1 MESRTPGH
9 AAATSR
15 RRSAAAAA
23 LLPLGLALVACG
35 GDADDDTGA
44 DRSTEPPSSS
54 APVDGGDTTSSPA
67 PSTSEPTSEP
77 ADQGSADD
85 VTAAGLAAIR
95 TAEQRAGGTAYAIDD
110 SGDDEGWEVEVAVN
124 RRSVEVQVSG
134 DGRQVRGTDQ
144 EDLDG
149 DDRRALDRARTDLS
163 RAITVT
169 IDQHGGVL
177 DEAGLDDD
185 DDRYHWSVN
194 LRSGDEYDVDLTG
207 DTARRS
213 DRDDD

>member
-1 MESRTPGH
+1 MDATGLRRTL
-9 AAATSR
+9 
-15 RRSAAAAA
+15 AAAA
-23 LLPLGLALVACG
+23 LLPLGFAVVACG
-35 GDADDDTGA
+35 GDGDDGDGA
-44 DRSTEPPSSS
+44 DRPATAPSSS

-67 PSTSEPTSEP
+67 PSTSAPTSAP
-77 ADQGSADD
+77 TDQGGADD

-110 SGDDEGWEVEVAVN
+110 SGDDDGWEVEVAVG
-124 RRSVEVQVSG
+124 RRSVEVQVSR

-149 DDRRALDRARTDLS
+149 DDRRALGRARTDLS

-185 DDRYHWSVN
+185 DDRYHWSVT
-194 LRSGDEYDVDLTG
+194 LRNGDEYDVDLTG
-207 DTARRS
+207 GTARRS